1 MFVDTQSV
9 PTTTVN
15 TGATGYAAAN
25 LIVNT
30 LTGNVTGNLTGNVT
44 GNASGNAGTATAL
57 ETARTIN
64 GVSFDGTGNITTLTA
79 GTGVSVS
86 GTAVSIGQAV
96 ATSDSPTFTN
106 MTLSGTDSIKVP
118 VGNTSQRNGSPVAGM
133 FRYNSET
140 GQFEGY
146 STEWG
151 AIAGSGGGS
160 GTNMDTNIFT
170 GDGSDTTFTLST
182 APSTENNLMVFIDGV
197 FQAQNVYSV
206 SGTTLTFAT
215 APANGRVITVYHST
229 TTVGGSN
236 NTLNTMTGDGSDTTL
251 TLSTA
256 PVHENNVSV
265 YFDGVY
271 QSKSNYSVSGTT
283 LTFSTAP
290 PTGVLVEAVTA
301 TNTDISTATQLSD
314 ADGDTKVQVEE
325 SSDEDK
331 IRFDTAGSERMV
343 IDDAG
348 KTTINGDTF
357 INRGNQTSG
366 VIKLGGT
373 TDGAFVDFDGS
384 GLQLNTQRDPNTGTF
399 VNTGKSHASI
409 ILKGDSTDSNIRFYT
424 TSSNNTTATERM
436 RINSSGAVFIGG
448 TAHYSGGSN
457 ADDATLAV
465 SGSIIRTGVQ
475 VTDFDEAYVSS
486 SRGILEGTST
496 YQASNNP
503 STEISGAGN
512 FFHLTAKTTATSGSA
527 SNNYILQV
535 AYGLTGL
542 QYTRYSSNNGSTWSD
557 WIQRT
562 T

>member
-1 MFVDTQSV
+1 M
-9 PTTTVN
+9 
-15 TGATGYAAAN
+15 
-25 LIVNT
+25 
-30 LTGNVTGNLTGNVT
+30 
-44 GNASGNAGTATAL
+44 
-57 ETARTIN
+57 
-64 GVSFDGTGNITTLTA
+64 
-79 GTGVSVS
+79 
-86 GTAVSIGQAV
+86 
-96 ATSDSPTFTN
+96 
-106 MTLSGTDSIKVP
+106 
-118 VGNTSQRNGSPVAGM
+118 
-133 FRYNSET
+133 
-140 GQFEGY
+140 
-146 STEWG
+146 
-151 AIAGSGGGS
+151 
-160 GTNMDTNIFT
+160 
-170 GDGSDTTFTLST
+170 
-182 APSTENNLMVFIDGV
+182 
-197 FQAQNVYSV
+197 
-206 SGTTLTFAT
+206 
-215 APANGRVITVYHST
+215 
-229 TTVGGSN
+229 
-236 NTLNTMTGDGSDTTL
+236 
-251 TLSTA
+251 
-256 PVHENNVSV
+256 
-265 YFDGVY
+265 
-271 QSKSNYSVSGTT
+271 
-283 LTFSTAP
+283 
-290 PTGVLVEAVTA
+290 
-301 TNTDISTATQLSD
+301 
-314 ADGDTKVQVEE
+314 VEE
-325 SSDEDK
+325 SADEDK
-331 IRFDTAGSERMV
+331 IRFDTGGTERMV